1 MPSENIY
8 TLISID
14 EQSVTP
20 KYVQLTNSILKA
32 IETGK
37 IEKDYLLPSIN
48 DLSYELEI
56 SRDTAERAYRHLKN
70 LGIIGSVPGKGY
82 FVTKTEVKQSTR
94 VFLLFNKLSTHKK
107 IIYDAFVAAL
117 GENAA
122 VDFYIYNND
131 FTLFKKLLQNRKE
144 DYTHYVVI
152 PHFMAGEENAHEII
166 NAIPKDRLILMD
178 KLIPGIQGDY
188 AAVYENFEKDIY
200 EALQEALE
208 KLGNYHTLKI
218 IFPAYTYHPQEIIK
232 GFTRFCMQYA
242 FNYAVVHDMENE
254 SIEPGT
260 VYISLMEN
268 DLVMLIEK
276 ILAGGFK
283 VGKDVGVI
291 SYNETPL
298 KKIILKG
305 ITTIS
310 TDFQAMGEKAAQ
322 LILQKSTEHI
332 EIPFY
337 LTMRQSL

>member
-8 TLISID
+8 ALVRID
-14 EQSVTP
+14 EQSITP

-32 IETGK
+32 IESGK

-70 LGIIGSVPGKGY
+70 MGIIGSVPGKGY
-82 FVTKTEVKQSTR
+82 FVAKTEVKQPIK

-117 GENAA
+117 GQNAA
-122 VDFYIYNND
+122 IDFYIYNND
-131 FTLFKKLLQNRKE
+131 FTLFKKLLNNRKD
-144 DYTHYVVI
+144 DYTHYVII
-152 PHFMAGEENAHEII
+152 PHFLEGEENAHDII
-166 NAIPKDRLILMD
+166 NAIPKDKLVLMD
-178 KLIPGIQGDY
+178 KLIPGVKGAY

-200 EALQEALE
+200 EALHEALE
-208 KLGNYHTLKI
+208 KLSKYHTLKI
-218 IFPAYTYHPQEIIK
+218 IFPGYTYHPQEIIK
-232 GFTRFCMQYA
+232 GFTRFCAQYA
-242 FNYAVVHDMENE
+242 FNYAVINNMENE
-254 SIEPGT
+254 TIEESA

-268 DLVMLIEK
+268 DLVVLIEK
-276 ILAGGFK
+276 ILASGME
-283 VGKDVGVI
+283 VGKQVGVI

-298 KKIILKG
+298 KKIILNG

-310 TDFQAMGEKAAQ
+310 TDFQLMGEKAAQ
-322 LILQKSTEHI
+322 LILQRSVEHI

-337 LTMRQSL
+337 LTMRDSL

>member
-14 EQSVTP
+14 DQSVTP

-56 SRDTAERAYRHLKN
+56 SRDTAERAYRHLKQM
-70 LGIIGSVPGKGY
+70 GIIGSVPGKGY
-82 FVTKTEVKQSTR
+82 FVTKTEVKQSIR

-117 GENAA
+117 GENTA

-131 FTLFKKLLQNRKE
+131 FGLFKKLLNNRKD
-144 DYTHYVVI
+144 DYTHYVII
-152 PHFMAGEENAHEII
+152 PHVTEGEETALEVL
-166 NAIPKDRLILMD
+166 NAIPRHKLILMD
-178 KLIPGIQGDY
+178 KLAPGLQAGY

-200 EALQEALE
+200 EALKEALD
-208 KLGNYHTLKI
+208 KLSRYHTIKI
-218 IFPAYTYHPQEIIK
+218 IFPEGTYHPQAIIK
-232 GFTRFCMQYA
+232 GFTRFCTQYA
-242 FNYAVVHDMENE
+242 FNYSVVKKMEKEN
-254 SIEPGT
+254 IDPGT

-268 DLVMLIEK
+268 DLVLLIEK
-276 ILAGGFK
+276 ILASGMQ

-298 KKIILKG
+298 KKIILNG

-310 TDFQAMGEKAAQ
+310 TDFQLMGEKAAELVLHRSEQ
-322 LILQKSTEHI
+322 PV

-337 LTMRQSL
+337 LTLRASL

>member
-1 MPSENIY
+1 MSSGNIY

-32 IETGK
+32 IESGK

-82 FVTKTEVKQSTR
+82 FVTKTEVKQSIR
-94 VFLLFNKLSTHKK
+94 IFLLFNKLSTHKK

-131 FTLFKKLLQNRKE
+131 FALFKKLLNNRKG
-144 DYTHYVVI
+144 DYTHYVII
-152 PHFMAGEENAHEII
+152 PHFMDGEESCVEII
-166 NAIPKDRLILMD
+166 NTLPKERLVLMD
-178 KLIPGIQGDY
+178 KLVPGVTGAY

-200 EALQEALE
+200 GALQEALE
-208 KLGNYHTLKI
+208 KLSGYQTIKI
-218 IFPAYTYHPQEIIK
+218 IFPEYTYHPREIIK
-232 GFTRFCMQYA
+232 GFTRFCAQYA
-242 FNYAVVHDMENE
+242 FNYAVVNDMEKE
-254 SIEPGT
+254 QITGST

-268 DLVMLIEK
+268 DLVLLIEK
-276 ILAGGFK
+276 ILASGLE

-298 KKIILKG
+298 KKIILNG

-310 TDFQAMGEKAAQ
+310 TDFQLMGEKAAEI
-322 LILQKSTEHI
+322 ILKRSSNHL

-337 LTMRQSL
+337 LTQRASL

>member
-1 MPSENIY
+1 MSSGNIY

-32 IETGK
+32 IESGK

-82 FVTKTEVKQSTR
+82 FVTKTEVKQSIR
-94 VFLLFNKLSTHKK
+94 IFLLFNKLSTHKK

-131 FTLFKKLLQNRKE
+131 FALFKKLLNNRKG
-144 DYTHYVVI
+144 DYTHYVII
-152 PHFMAGEENAHEII
+152 PHFMDGEESCVEII
-166 NAIPKDRLILMD
+166 NTLPKERLVLMD
-178 KLIPGIQGDY
+178 KLVPGVTGAY

-200 EALQEALE
+200 GALQEALE
-208 KLGNYHTLKI
+208 KLSGYQTIKI
-218 IFPAYTYHPQEIIK
+218 IFPEYTYHPREIIK
-232 GFTRFCMQYA
+232 GFTRFCAQYA
-242 FNYAVVHDMENE
+242 FNYAVVNDMGKEQITG
-254 SIEPGT
+254 ST

-268 DLVMLIEK
+268 DLVLLIEK
-276 ILAGGFK
+276 ILASGLE

-298 KKIILKG
+298 KKIILNG

-310 TDFQAMGEKAAQ
+310 TDFQLMGEKTAEI
-322 LILQKSTEHI
+322 ILKRSSNHL

-337 LTMRQSL
+337 LTQRASL

>member
-8 TLISID
+8 TLIRID

-82 FVTKTEVKQSTR
+82 FVTKTEVRQSIR

-107 IIYDAFVAAL
+107 IIYDSFVAAL
-117 GENAA
+117 GQNAA

-131 FTLFKKLLQNRKE
+131 FALFKKLLNNRKD
-144 DYTHYVVI
+144 DYTHYVII
-152 PHFMAGEENAHEII
+152 PHFLEGDENAGDVI
-166 NAIPKDRLILMD
+166 NALPKDKLILMD
-178 KLIPGIQGDY
+178 KLIPGVNGTY
-188 AAVYENFEKDIY
+188 GAVYENFEKDLY
-200 EALQEALE
+200 DALQQALE
-208 KLGNYHTLKI
+208 KLSRYHTIKI
-218 IFPAYTYHPQEIIK
+218 IFPEYTYHPREILK
-232 GFTRFCMQYA
+232 GFTRFCVQYA
-242 FNYAVVHDMENE
+242 FNYAIINDMENE
-254 SIEPGT
+254 KIESST

-268 DLVMLIEK
+268 DLVLLIEK
-276 ILAGGFK
+276 ILASGLK

-310 TDFQAMGEKAAQ
+310 TDFHLMGVKAAQ
-322 LILQKSTEHI
+322 LILQHSTTHI

-337 LTMRQSL
+337 LTRRESL